1 MYKTVEK
8 CNEFEKIYGNTYP
21 VKNIQLGNPAGFPE
35 IYIFKLFTN
44 LTWKNF

>member
-8 CNEFEKIYGNTYP
+8 CNEFEKIYGNTYT
-21 VKNIQLGNPAGFPE
+21 E